1 MSVSATVEL
10 RCDVVE
16 VLEGN
21 PDSASPSNRTITHT
35 LFNVAKS
42 LDAASTP
49 PATKLAAFVQALAAG
64 AATIDLTSL
73 LSANGI
79 TLDGTGLEVCY
90 VRIANLGDNPLA
102 VKKGASNG
110 HDLFTD
116 DGIEIPAGGS
126 IGFVTNG
133 STEIDATHC
142 TWDLAGTLVE
152 TAQWTIL
159 LG

>member
-1 MSVSATVEL
+1 MSVSATIEL

-21 PDSASPSNRTITHT
+21 PDSASPSNRTVTHT

-42 LDAASTP
+42 LDTDSTP
-49 PATKLAAFVQALAAG
+49 PAEKVSEFVAALAAG
-64 AATIDLTSL
+64 VKTIDLTAL
-73 LSANGI
+73 LSTNGI
-79 TLDGTGLEVCY
+79 TLDGTGLEVCF
-90 VRIANLGDNPLA
+90 VRVRNLGASALT

-110 HDLFTD
+110 HDVFTD
-116 DGIEIPAGGS
+116 DGVVIPAGGS
-126 IGFVTNG
+126 IGFFTNG
-133 STEIDATHC
+133 STAVDGTHK

-152 TAQWTIL
+152 TSEWTIL